1 MLTSWATDLSTDLH
15 PTHVSHFFTHI
26 FNCKNIINSPGYKYF
41 YSLRVFRLRLCTC
54 EIKYDDPII
63 EKSELSGSTSISK
76 MDSMRENASAV
87 VSPFFLLYIIYFET
101 HDPTSPELGSK
112 FIHLLKYDLYS
123 KSGDQGLFLLGFAW
137 PSRTALL

>member
-15 PTHVSHFFTHI
+15 PSHVSISLFTHI
-26 FNCKNIINSPGYKYF
+26 FKCKNITNSPGYKYF

-54 EIKYDDPII
+54 EIKYDDPKI

-87 VSPFFLLYIIYFET
+87 VFFPHSFYCIL
-101 HDPTSPELGSK
+101 
-112 FIHLLKYDLYS
+112 FILKLMTRD
-123 KSGDQGLFLLGFAW
+123 GQ
-137 PSRTALL
+137 